1 MERISENQRLIL
13 KLLSK
18 ALFNKHIELPEKID
32 WNGICKESITQT
44 VFPLIYKVLGEV
56 MPPEEKTKW
65 QRLIYQMLANNVQV
79 LYEHKQVHEIFTR
92 EKVPYVIIKGA
103 CSAKYY
109 PEPKLRMMGD
119 VDFVVKEKDLT
130 RAGDVLKKEGFIWTE
145 DKEHPAH
152 HVYHKGRSTW
162 EMHWTM
168 SGIPTGENGKS
179 TRKLF
184 DEIIETSVYDSDG
197 YNIPDEFHHGLVM
210 LIHTARH
217 LVNTG
222 IGVRHLCDW
231 AVFAEKFDNNDFKD
245 TFEEKL
251 KECGLWRFA
260 QLLTQLSIKYLGM
273 SEKAWA
279 MEDVDEEY
287 LDSMMSDIFAGGN
300 FGRKDPERIN
310 QAKLFTNQRT
320 GTVGDNG
327 FIRQG
332 VASLNE
338 RALRAMPI
346 AKRVPVLLP
355 LSWLYV
361 GIRHLRRIRRGLRPS
376 IHIDKIVEG
385 ANERR
390 NIYKEFLLFEE
401 RVNSASNSG
410 NNKSSAYDLLKKY
423 GMPIYKCIKKTP
435 LRRPLYYFQDACFVI
450 RYWLYG
456 PPRVSKTDI
465 KNVEH
470 NVTFLYKSFERQK
483 QAKRL
488 YKCLRKYYPKA
499 KIVIADDSS
508 VPLVINKKDQN
519 LTILHLPFNSGLSK
533 GLDEGLKKVTTDY
546 VMRMDDDELLTP
558 KSKVHDQ
565 LKYLQKNTEVDLVG
579 LQLTH
584 LDIKRLIE
592 RYRRIRMNKELKIP
606 AGTVIDGK
614 EVIYKSA
621 NVYLVRTES
630 LRKVGYDPNIRMID
644 HHEFFYRA
652 AGNIVTVM
660 APEAYVLHCHNW
672 FESRDYEGYRSAYRE
687 DAQYIASKHG
697 IQRV

>member
-1 MERISENQRLIL
+1 MERISDNQRLIL
-13 KLLSK
+13 KLLAN
-18 ALFNKHIELPEKID
+18 ALFNRQIELPEVID
-32 WNGICKESITQT
+32 WNEICKEGITQT
-44 VFPLIYKVLGEV
+44 VLPLIYKVLGDV

-65 QRLIYQMLANNVQV
+65 QHLIYRMLANNVQV
-79 LYEHKQVHEIFTR
+79 LFEHKQVHEIFER
-92 EKVPYVIIKGA
+92 ERIPYVIIKGA
-103 CSAKYY
+103 CSAKFY
-109 PEPKLRMMGD
+109 PEPQLRMMGD
-119 VDFVVKEKDLT
+119 VDFVVKKKDLT
-130 RAGDVLKKEGFIWTE
+130 RARAVLNKEGFIWTE

-152 HVYHKGRSTW
+152 HIYHKGRSTW

-168 SGIPTGENGKS
+168 YGIPTGENGKN
-179 TRKLF
+179 TREFF
-184 DEIIETSVYDSDG
+184 DEIIETAVYDAEG
-197 YNIPDEFHHGLVM
+197 YIIPDEFHHGLVL
-210 LIHTARH
+210 LIHTVGH
-217 LVNTG
+217 LMNTG

-231 AVFAEKFDNNDFKD
+231 AVFAEKFDDNEFRNI
-245 TFEEKL
+245 FEESL
-251 KECGLWRFA
+251 KICGLWRFA

-279 MEDVDEEY
+279 MEDVDDEY

-320 GTVGDNG
+320 GTVGSGG

-332 VASLNE
+332 VTSINE

-346 AKRVPVLLP
+346 VKRVPVLMP
-355 LSWLYV
+355 FSWLYV

-376 IHIDKIVEG
+376 IHIDKMVEG
-385 ANERR
+385 ASERK
-390 NIYKEFLLFEE
+390 NIYKEFHLFEE
-401 RVNSASNSG
+401 RGNSASNSR

-423 GMPIYKCIKKTP
+423 GMPVYKCIKKTP

-456 PPRVSKTDI
+456 PSRVSKKDI
-465 KNVEH
+465 ENVEQ

-488 YKCLRKYYPKA
+488 YKCLRRYYPKA

-508 VPLVINKKDQN
+508 VPLVINEKDQN
-519 LTILHLPFNSGLSK
+519 LTILQLPFNSGLSK
-533 GLDEGLKKVTTDY
+533 GLNEGLKRVTTDY

-565 LKYLQKNTEVDLVG
+565 LKYLQKNTDVDLVG
-579 LQLTH
+579 FQVTH
-584 LDIKRLIE
+584 LDRKRLTE

-614 EVIYKSA
+614 EVIYKPA
-621 NVYLVRTES
+621 NVYLVRS
-630 LRKVGYDPNIRMID
+630 KGLRKVGYDANIRMID

-652 AGNIVTVM
+652 AGKLVSVM
-660 APEAYVLHCHNW
+660 DSEAYILHCHNW
-672 FESRDYEGYRSAYRE
+672 FELREYEEHRRDYQR
-687 DAQYIASKHG
+687 DAQYIATKHR
-697 IQRV
+697 I